1 MKKVHNETP
10 DTASPLSTEQYKK
23 MLVISLIKMS
33 IPLVLCTVVFCLASV
48 AWFAM
53 NNKVQSMGTQLGAM
67 DTPFELKTSGGA
79 GLYDD
84 YFLLFDTEYRI
95 KEQTDGSNQKI
106 IWQLSA
112 QSHMDN
118 YWTEDGTPTK
128 DDLDQIKSIESSAYG
143 LSPGDYGQIKFT
155 IVPKNNSNT
164 FSVRVYPE
172 TTCFKVGYYSVDNPE
187 QGQIAGYQ
195 DDTFVKMDISEESDK
210 EALKLLSG
218 HLLFFYEVDT
228 DGDGVKERQLIKE
241 DGIHIENISEET
253 EVVIYWVWPE
263 SLSGIIDENV
273 DGLDAAGA
281 YSLKHYFFEHPDL
294 FLKKDEN
301 DDFTD
306 ITIEAEAT
314 AEEVDEKSEKITMD
328 KLSYA
333 RYRMMYNEADQIIGT
348 NVGYVFLEMS
358 VEVDR

>member
-1 MKKVHNETP
+1 MKKTENDRH
-10 DTASPLSTEQYKK
+10 DLASLESVKEYKK
-23 MLVISLIKMS
+23 MLVLSLIKMS
-33 IPLVLCTVVFCLASV
+33 IPVVLCTVVFCLASI

-53 NNKVQSMGTQLGAM
+53 NNKVQSIGTQLGAM

-84 YFLLFDTEYRI
+84 YFQMFDTEYRI

-106 IWQLSA
+106 IWRLSA

-143 LSPGDYGQIKFT
+143 LSPGDYGQIKFS
-155 IVPKNNSNT
+155 IVPKNTSNT

-172 TTCFKVGYYSVDNPE
+172 TTCFRVGYYPVDNPE
-187 QGQIAGYQ
+187 KGEIAGYQ
-195 DDTFVKMDISEESDK
+195 DDTFVKMDIREENDK

-218 HLLFFYEVDT
+218 HLLFFYEVDI
-228 DGDGVKERQLIKE
+228 DGNGVKERQLIGE
-241 DGIHIENISEET
+241 NGFLIENITEEQ
-253 EVVIYWVWPE
+253 EVVIHWVWPE
-263 SLSGIIDENV
+263 SLSNIIEGDVN
-273 DGLDAAGA
+273 GLDAAGA
-281 YSLKHYFFEHPDL
+281 YSLKHYFFEHPEL
-294 FLKKDEN
+294 FLKKDKN

-306 ITIEAEAT
+306 ITIDADAT
-314 AEEVDEKSEKITMD
+314 VEEVAAKTALITAD

-333 RYRMMYNEADQIIGT
+333 GYRMMYNEADQIIGT

-358 VEVDR
+358 VKVDR